1 MVTTPVVE
9 TLQADA
15 VLRAVAQAIL
25 ATDRTGVITL
35 ANAAAE
41 RLFSLPTDQMIGQP
55 VRNLNP
61 SLGHWLARALNEKH
75 TMPMLFELEIG
86 DGYHYFANLA
96 PIPGK
101 GRQRV
106 GWVIALQDV
115 TPLKKLEEWKSD
127 AIQTAAHDLR
137 DPLNLITGAA
147 NFLRD
152 TLEETTQ
159 EQEECF
165 TMIRSG
171 ADRMSTLIE
180 QLLDLQHAESGV
192 EVATSRLNLSPVVEQ
207 VAEDF
212 RRAAQ
217 GKGVRLEFEGG
228 PTTAQVEGDESW
240 LQRAVANLVSNAV
253 KYTPSGGRV
262 RVRYSEAEGQAV
274 VEVMDTGPGIPQ
286 SAQARLF
293 QRFYRVAGESTRQ
306 TPGSGL
312 GLAIVKTII
321 ERHGGRVWV
330 SSVEGKGSTFGFLV
344 PLVKS

>member
-1 MVTTPVVE
+1 MVTQSV
-9 TLQADA
+9 ADSLPA
-15 VLRAVAQAIL
+15 DTVLRAVAEALI
-25 ATDRTGVITL
+25 ATDRTGVIRL
-35 ANAAAE
+35 VNPAAE
-41 RLFSLPTDQMIGQP
+41 RLFSLAADQMIGQP
-55 VRNLNP
+55 LRDLNP

-75 TMPMLFELEIG
+75 TMPMVFELDIG
-86 DGYHYFANLA
+86 DGYHYFASLA
-96 PIPGK
+96 PVPGK
-101 GRQRV
+101 GRQRA

-115 TPLKKLEEWKSD
+115 TPLKKLEEWKSG

-152 TLEETTQ
+152 SLEEATP
-159 EQEECF
+159 EQEKCF

-180 QLLDLQHAESGV
+180 QMLSLEHVESGV
-192 EVATSRLNLSPVVEQ
+192 EIATSRIDLRQLVEQ
-207 VAEDF
+207 SVEDF
-212 RRAAQ
+212 KRAAQ
-217 GKGVRLEFEGG
+217 GKRVQLEFEGQAA
-228 PTTAQVEGDESW
+228 TVQVEGDESW

-262 RVRYSEAEGQAV
+262 RVRYSEAEGQGV
-274 VEVMDTGPGIPQ
+274 VEVVDTGPGIPEA
-286 SAQARLF
+286 AQARLF
-293 QRFYRVAGESTRQ
+293 QRFYRVEGEATRQ

-330 SSVEGKGSTFGFLV
+330 SSAEGKGSTFGFLV

>member
-1 MVTTPVVE
+1 MVTRSAADS
-9 TLQADA
+9 LQVDA
-15 VLRAVAQAIL
+15 VLRAVAEAII

-35 ANAAAE
+35 ANPAAE
-41 RLFSLPTDQMIGQP
+41 RLFSLAANQMIGQP
-55 VRNLNP
+55 LRNLNP
-61 SLGHWLARALNEKH
+61 SLGHWLARALKEKH
-75 TMPMLFELEIG
+75 TMPMVFELEIG
-86 DGYHYFANLA
+86 DGYHYFASLA
-96 PIPGK
+96 PVPGK
-101 GRQRV
+101 GRQRA

-115 TPLKKLEEWKSD
+115 TPLKKLEEWKSG
-127 AIQTAAHDLR
+127 AIQTAVHDLR

-152 TLEETTQ
+152 TLAETTQ

-165 TMIRSG
+165 IMIRSG

-180 QLLDLQHAESGV
+180 QLLSLEHAESGV
-192 EVATSRLNLSPVVEQ
+192 EIATSRLNLRRVVEQ
-207 VAEDF
+207 GVEDF
-212 RRAAQ
+212 KRAAR

-228 PTTAQVEGDESW
+228 LATAQVEGDESW

-262 RVRYSEAEGQAV
+262 RVRYSEAEGQGV
-274 VEVMDTGPGIPQ
+274 VEVVDTGPGIPTT
-286 SAQARLF
+286 AQARLF
-293 QRFYRVAGESTRQ
+293 QRFYRVEGEATRR

-330 SSVEGKGSTFGFLV
+330 SSAEGKGSTFGFLV